1 MVDNRGVTVAA
12 ATRDRA
18 GVLKSTVQ
26 LRGDAVRAPP
36 TAGFRIDSNHL
47 SDSRCPLQYWSEL
60 ISNWTRDVGASCHHR

>member
-47 SDSRCPLQYWSEL
+47 SDSRCPLQYLVGIDLEL
-60 ISNWTRDVGASCHHR
+60 DARSRGILSS